1 MRMKIFNLSHT
12 GSDWEVLG
20 REVRRTKAKEMVD
33 RSEAEQLE
41 GSGELYRSAGCRQGM
56 GE

>member
-1 MRMKIFNLSHT
+1 MRMKIFNLSHM